1 MRTVVKILSV
11 FGMVIQSLLFLAC
24 LTSSGLSDA
33 PPESNAAL
41 IPILMPFLYFAFCF
55 FTSLR
60 NFKVSVLLPTGIVAH
75 LIIVPFYCRAIRDG
89 VGLLVIMP
97 LVLSACWLLMCF
109 QREELPK

>member
-1 MRTVVKILSV
+1 MRTAVKILSV
-11 FGMVIQSLLFLAC
+11 LGFLIHAVFVFVC
-24 LTSSGLSDA
+24 FASSGLSDA
-33 PPESNAAL
+33 PPESNATL

-60 NFKVSVLLPTGIVAH
+60 NFKVSVLLPAGIVAH

-109 QREELPK
+109 QREELHK